1 MKKKCQIFWFLF
13 ILGSICFADSEGEKA
28 FKQNNP
34 TEAAFLLEN
43 EISAGTAS
51 SAAYNYLGLSYFQLG
66 DYAKSVEAFN
76 KGLGVPGTN
85 KKLLAYNQGN
95 SYYAMRDFNNAAK
108 SFSLS
113 LSADPSF
120 YNALLNRANSYLMA
134 DSLENALADY
144 KRYIIVVPN
153 DPQKE
158 SIIKL
163 ISALEAEM
171 EKRAVEKELAA
182 KEAERMAEEEKRM
195 QAEMERMRIEDEK
208 RAAEER
214 KLREQREAE
223 ERAKREAEEAE
234 RQRIENERR
243 AAEAERRRKMLEDVA
258 NSLHNTD
265 STNMSAGAEDLI
277 DMDQEAELD

>member
-1 MKKKCQIFWFLF
+1 MLFLGG
-13 ILGSICFADSEGEKA
+13 LAFAESEGEKA

-34 TEAAFLLEN
+34 SEAAVLLES
-43 EISAGTAS
+43 EIASGSA
-51 SAAYNYLGLSYFQLG
+51 SAVAYNYLGLSYFQLG
-66 DYAKSVEAFN
+66 DYAKSVEAFT
-76 KGLGVPGTN
+76 KGLGVAGTN

-113 LSADPSF
+113 LTADPTF

-134 DSLENALADY
+134 DSLEKALADY
-144 KRYIIVVPN
+144 KRYIIVVPD
-153 DPQKE
+153 DPQKD

-163 ISALEAEM
+163 IAALEAEM
-171 EKRAVEKELAA
+171 ERREVEKEMAA

-195 QAEMERMRIEDEK
+195 QAEMERLRIEDEK
-208 RAAEER
+208 RAEEER

-234 RQRIENERR
+234 RQRIENERK

-277 DMDQEAELD
+277 DMEQEAELD